1 MMDKSAYLI
10 LKQQNEWKEVFR
22 LDHNQRSTIGRSQ
35 DNAIVLPDDLCS
47 RNHANLYYEEGD
59 WYITD
64 LGSRNGT
71 MVDGKPLTNTVLLS
85 PHSIIQIGHS
95 MLIFGTG
102 EPPESEEDDH
112 RYEGTGVFGVS
123 GDSGT
128 APKLDPF
135 DVRSIVH
142 HSGQTSFLKSST
154 SDDTKVTRMTRFGH
168 GSADLCRLAY
178 DLGQAVEVDQV
189 AKLALEGVLT
199 AMDGTGAGLWLFPY
213 GTKTPNKASS
223 LRLVANASVEGEEY
237 SQISESLANAVLDR
251 KEAILI
257 SEELGN
263 ATSSDRISKSKKMEK
278 IRPVGLGN
286 NAIAAP
292 VRHQG
297 VVLGLLHLYTVDDE
311 HSLNTDDLEYIL
323 AVADTVAVALS
334 HVNRQKE
341 LAANL
346 TQARK
351 ETSQLREM
359 LQQEVEIIGNSPIM
373 VQVEHLINRAAAGK
387 STLLVRG
394 ESGTGKELIARAVHF
409 SSQRRNKPFVCLN
422 CAAISESLLASELF
436 GHEKGSF
443 TGATDRKL
451 GKFEAAHTGT
461 LFLDEIGEMG
471 VGLQAKLLRVLE
483 GHPFERVGG
492 NTPIAVD
499 VRVIAATNR
508 DLEQEVA
515 EKHFRH
521 DLFFRLRVL
530 EIVVPPLRKR
540 MEDIPLLADYFLEKF
555 SRETGRKFSGFAPEA
570 LAVLL
575 AHRWPGNV
583 RELKNV
589 IERAVVLGQGPWI
602 MESDLLLSSLKTTG
616 ETDIRRISDINDTMT
631 FVPKTLE
638 EMEKEHITE
647 TLENV
652 QWNKSL
658 ASKYLGIERTTLD
671 RKIKRYA
678 IEKRI

>member
-1 MMDKSAYLI
+1 MDKSAYLI
-10 LKQQNEWKEVFR
+10 LKQQNEWKGVFT

-35 DNAIVLPDDLCS
+35 ENTVVLPDDLCS
-47 RNHANLYYEEGD
+47 RVHANIYYEEGD
-59 WYITD
+59 WHITD
-64 LGSRNGT
+64 LKSRNGT
-71 MVDGKPLTNTVLLS
+71 MVDGKPLTDTVMLNS
-85 PHSIIQIGHS
+85 HSMIQIGHS
-95 MLIFGTG
+95 ILLFGEG
-102 EPPESEEDDH
+102 DPPESEEDGILYD
-112 RYEGTGVFGVS
+112 GTGVYGVS

-128 APKLDPF
+128 APKDDAF
-135 DVRSIVH
+135 DVRNIVLR
-142 HSGQTSFLKSST
+142 STQTSFLKASST
-154 SDDTKVTRMTRFGH
+154 DDTKVTRTTRLGH
-168 GSADLCRLAY
+168 GTADLCRLAY
-178 DLGQAVEVDQV
+178 DLGQATEIDQV
-189 AKLALEGVLT
+189 AKLTLEGMLT
-199 AMDGTGAGLWLFPY
+199 SMEGSGAGLWLFPY
-213 GTKTPNKASS
+213 GTKVTTSKASS
-223 LRLVANASVEGEEY
+223 LRLVANATVEGEDY
-237 SQISESLANAVLDR
+237 SQISESLASAVLER
-251 KEAILI
+251 KEAILVN
-257 SEELGN
+257 EDRGE
-263 ATSSDRISKSKKMEK
+263 ATNSDRIAKGKKSVTATSAL
-278 IRPVGLGN
+278 PGN
-286 NAIAAP
+286 NTIAAP
-292 VRHQG
+292 LRHQG
-297 VVLGLLHLYTVDDE
+297 IVLGLLHLYTNLE
-311 HSLNTDDLEYIL
+311 GHSLDTDDLEYIL

-346 TQARK
+346 SQARK

-359 LQQEVEIIGNSPIM
+359 LQQNVEIVGNSPVM
-373 VQVEHLINRAAAGK
+373 VQVEHLITRAAAGK

-471 VGLQAKLLRVLE
+471 IGLQAKLLRVLE

-492 NTPIAVD
+492 NTPVSVD

-508 DLEQEVA
+508 DLELEVA
-515 EKHFRH
+515 EKRFRH

-530 EIVVPPLRKR
+530 EIVIPPLRKR
-540 MEDIPLLADYFLEKF
+540 MEDIPLLAGYFLDKF
-555 SRETGRKFSGFAPEA
+555 SKETGRKFTGFAPET
-570 LAVLL
+570 LAGLL

-589 IERAVVLGQGPWI
+589 IERAVVLSAGPMI
-602 MESDLLLSSLKTTG
+602 LESDLLLSSLNTTG
-616 ETDIRRISDINDTMT
+616 ETDIRRASDFHDTMT
-631 FVPKTLE
+631 FIPRTLE
-638 EMEKEHITE
+638 EMEKEHIAE

-658 ASKYLGIERTTLD
+658 ASKHLGIERTTLD
-671 RKIKRYA
+671 RKIKRYE
-678 IEKRI
+678 IEKAN